1 MYDILMSQLHTYST
15 GVHLMLIKT
24 VAIYN
29 RISRDNGES
38 DDVLLNHRTITTR
51 LCESKGYQYK
61 LYEEIESGGKFE
73 ERTELLRMLRHI

>member
-1 MYDILMSQLHTYST
+1 
-15 GVHLMLIKT
+15 MLIKT